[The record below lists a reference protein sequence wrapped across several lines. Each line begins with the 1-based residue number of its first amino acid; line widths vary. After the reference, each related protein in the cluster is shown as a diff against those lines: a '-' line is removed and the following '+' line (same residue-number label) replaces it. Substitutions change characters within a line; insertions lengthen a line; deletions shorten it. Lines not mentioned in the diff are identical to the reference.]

1 MGVDLEQL
9 CSLDDPLRPWR
20 KSPKRDTI
28 IDIRF
33 IDDWHSFIWSRY
45 IWRVKFWLNLKKHLE
60 MSKKNQTKICGMHF
74 NIIFADTF
82 HSLHKTLHLL
92 WRTVCLYSQ
101 VYESVQSLFYP
112 FAFYVYILIL
122 CESFSFGSVY
132 LITKWIRTTNV
143 ELCKEEPDDI
153 K

>member
-1 MGVDLEQL
+1 MIPYFYCQMLSRAQRDWSAYSALL
-9 CSLDDPLRPWR
+9 NKLDDPLRPWR
-20 KSPKRDTI
+20 KSQKRDTI

-45 IWRVKFWLNLKKHLE
+45 IWRVKFWLNLNKHLE
-60 MSKKNQTKICGMHF
+60 MSKKNQTKICGMHL

-101 VYESVQSLFYP
+101 VYESVQSLF
-112 FAFYVYILIL
+112 
-122 CESFSFGSVY
+122 
-132 LITKWIRTTNV
+132 IRLPSMSIYWFCV
-143 ELCKEEPDDI
+143 KVLVLVVFI
-153 K
+153 